1 MNEISTVRLLPVVEG
16 FHFSLTMHPRHVKV
30 PVMNWVLKV
39 GPTGFVWRVNLL
51 NSGGLL
57 MTNVQYVPYISRK
70 TKYEYVSST

>member
-1 MNEISTVRLLPVVEG
+1 
-16 FHFSLTMHPRHVKV
+16 MHPRHVKV
-30 PVMNWVLKV
+30 PVMHWLLKV

-70 TKYEYVSST
+70 TKYLKGQGFSKYIA

>member
-1 MNEISTVRLLPVVEG
+1 MQGRVISKCNFNGLVVEG

-51 NSGGLL
+51 NSGGLDDHRRVRAVHIKK
-57 MTNVQYVPYISRK
+57 NKV
-70 TKYEYVSST
+70 